1 MILVFG
7 CGICAYGCCDHADGA
22 PHQVFHVKV
31 TNLADD
37 AFAMDSRRG
46 DWAIKYEKDA
56 WRDRRKWCHHLNF

>member
-1 MILVFG
+1 MK
-7 CGICAYGCCDHADGA
+7 
-22 PHQVFHVKV
+22 VFHVKV

-56 WRDRRKWCHHLNF
+56 WRDCHHLNS